1 MIGCLFWSFNFSL
14 KNKICCCRCVRVCGA
29 RRREGGN
36 WREESEMDNKP
47 KPSEMINEVQSKNE
61 NGHLY
66 NLMIAI
72 RTIISLKLPGIPVSA
87 STTRRIPSRC
97 GVLLN
102 KSRTSRATRANVRG
116 GRFSELP
123 LPIPPVIVVAEAD
136 EEERSKSELVVD
148 DGNVEVDPDDIIVV
162 EDEGIDDDVLDNNS
176 EEDDRPPTPEDDDAI
191 TGTA

>member
-1 MIGCLFWSFNFSL
+1 VEKGRDGTGRDGEIGE
-14 KNKICCCRCVRVCGA
+14 
-29 RRREGGN
+29 RERGWN
-36 WREESEMDNKP
+36 RHTKT
-47 KPSEMINEVQSKNE
+47 SEMINEVQSKNE
-61 NGHLY
+61 NRHLY

-123 LPIPPVIVVAEAD
+123 LPIPPVVLVVEEAD
-136 EEERSKSELVVD
+136 DEERSRSELVVD
-148 DGNVEVDPDDIIVV
+148 DGNEEVVADDIIIIV